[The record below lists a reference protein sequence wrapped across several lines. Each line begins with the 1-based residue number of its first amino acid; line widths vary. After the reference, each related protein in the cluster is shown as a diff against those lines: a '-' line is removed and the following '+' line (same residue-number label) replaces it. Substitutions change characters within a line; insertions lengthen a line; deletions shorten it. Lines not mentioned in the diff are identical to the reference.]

1 MGTFEKPCHVSINV
15 DRQPRKYYHTKFIVV
30 DVCLDYLWLVLMIER
45 VRKKKMTDTKQV
57 ERNMQNIHASNEHSS
72 YCECIWCLEKDTQLV
87 GRPDLGKQEIEQEM
101 AAMLKD
107 LPLPI
112 TIKQQGDHYSDE
124 YIWHCMGTTGKAYS
138 FVDATRQALQS
149 FIAISR

>member
-45 VRKKKMTDTKQV
+45 VRKKKMNDKKQV

-87 GRPDLGKQEIEQEM
+87 GSSDLGKQEIEQEM

>member
-1 MGTFEKPCHVSINV
+1 VPGLSQARCNDIESEK
-15 DRQPRKYYHTKFIVV
+15 
-30 DVCLDYLWLVLMIER
+30 E
-45 VRKKKMTDTKQV
+45 KMTDIKQM
-57 ERNMQNIHASNEHSS
+57 ERNMQNIHVANEHSS
-72 YCECIWCLEKDTQLV
+72 YCECIWCLEKDTQFV
-87 GRPDLGKQEIEQEM
+87 GSSDFGKQEIEQEM

-124 YIWHCMGTTGKAYS
+124 YIWQCMGTTGKAYS